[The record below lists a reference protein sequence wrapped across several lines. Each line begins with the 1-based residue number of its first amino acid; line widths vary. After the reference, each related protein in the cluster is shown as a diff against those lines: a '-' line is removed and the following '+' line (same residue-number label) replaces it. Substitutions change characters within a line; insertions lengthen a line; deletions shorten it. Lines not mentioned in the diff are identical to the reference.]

1 MLKDLKQDLAEVLL
15 FLLILKDSFKSG
27 KISLGFQS

>member
-15 FLLILKDSFKSG
+15 FLLILKDSLKSC